1 MIGLDVSGK
10 EWDVWNGRGGWVS
23 RREWGEIVPAGLT
36 DGSIVFRSVDCRS
49 GLCRS
54 CRECVSGGSM
64 RGTTKEENEVVY

>member
-1 MIGLDVSGK
+1 M
-10 EWDVWNGRGGWVS
+10 S